1 MLDDFIT
8 KLAVELQQQGYVIG
22 DPASVPGVQALLYA
36 YAPERQQMAFAKV
49 EEHFLF
55 VDWENEAFSRLDR
68 LIHIADQFSTLINQ
82 HFPMPHV
89 LRLQIPN
96 LVVAAV
102 SPDPFLPEVARFA
115 RGKNLTPWYGGET
128 RQLMLVSVGKRQVIS
143 QVTSGPRLAPIPG
156 AIPLG
161 HASSVIRAACLV
173 GFG

>member
-1 MLDDFIT
+1 MEEFIT
-8 KLAVELQQQGYVIG
+8 KLTAELQQQGYVIG

-36 YAPERQQMAFAKV
+36 YAPERQQMAFAKD
-49 EEHFLF
+49 EDHYLF
-55 VDWENEAFSRLDR
+55 VDWENTACGRLDR
-68 LIHIADQFSTLINQ
+68 LINIADQFSTLVNQ
-82 HFPMPHV
+82 RFPMPHV

-102 SPDPFLPEVARFA
+102 STDPFPPDVARFT

-128 RQLMLVSVGKRQVIS
+128 RQLMLVSIGKRQVIS
-143 QVTSGPRLAPIPG
+143 QVTSGPRLHPIPG

-161 HASSVIRAACLV
+161 HATSVIRAACLA